1 MRDLANV
8 RLRRDQHA
16 GPHWERNKLSSNQ
29 DFKTSDSVTMWLD
42 VVIFNGQKID
52 LPVYWASE
60 DVLVPKDQVGRVV
73 RRGRGQVARDS
84 HLKGGHL
91 DNHYFFWYPSVFL
104 QKEEKNNT
112 RGASC
117 TN

>member
-1 MRDLANV
+1 MKAFLLV
-8 RLRRDQHA
+8 
-16 GPHWERNKLSSNQ
+16 
-29 DFKTSDSVTMWLD
+29 WLD
-42 VVIFNGQKID
+42 VVILDGRKID

-91 DNHYFFWYPSVFL
+91 YNHDFLLVSQRFFTEGG
-104 QKEEKNNT
+104 KE
-112 RGASC
+112 
-117 TN
+117 

>member
-1 MRDLANV
+1 MTVFL
-8 RLRRDQHA
+8 L
-16 GPHWERNKLSSNQ
+16 
-29 DFKTSDSVTMWLD
+29 MWLD
-42 VVIFNGQKID
+42 VVIFNGQKIH

-91 DNHYFFWYPSVFL
+91 YNHDFLLVSQRFFAEGG
-104 QKEEKNNT
+104 KE
-112 RGASC
+112 
-117 TN
+117 